1 MELKQQDEKLFKIYT
16 SCLVSSEMPHTLDI
30 EQVKL
35 CLVPDEQLEEGKNQ
49 SEQLL
54 QPKSGTGL
62 QQPLTFELKDILTLI
77 HI

>member
-35 CLVPDEQLEEGKNQ
+35 CLVPDEQLAQ
-49 SEQLL
+49 RHPSELA
-54 QPKSGTGL
+54 
-62 QQPLTFELKDILTLI
+62 
-77 HI
+77 

>member
-35 CLVPDEQLEEGKNQ
+35 CLVPDEQLEEGKK
-49 SEQLL
+49 
-54 QPKSGTGL
+54 PV
-62 QQPLTFELKDILTLI
+62 
-77 HI
+77 

>member
-35 CLVPDEQLEEGKNQ
+35 CLVPDEQLEEGKN
-49 SEQLL
+49 SLNNSSSRKAEQVCNN
-54 QPKSGTGL
+54 P
-62 QQPLTFELKDILTLI
+62 
-77 HI
+77 